1 MLIKPIVF
9 LTFSLP
15 LCHWIAKVL
24 NVLRVG
30 ILIESH
36 LKRVLKKTFI
46 NNNEKLKASGLCE
59 DQRPDLLTTYFLHK
73 DNKKYIHRCK
83 FINVNKFTMV
93 KSYTCLLA

>member
-1 MLIKPIVF
+1 MQNWAFLCHSSDKAANKCTKKRDAYKKLLFCLLNLGIIF

-36 LKRVLKKTFI
+36 LKWVLKKTFI
-46 NNNEKLKASGLCE
+46 NNIE
-59 DQRPDLLTTYFLHK
+59 
-73 DNKKYIHRCK
+73 
-83 FINVNKFTMV
+83 
-93 KSYTCLLA
+93 